1 MDLFEQYDKLPLPI
15 QNIINNQGEIESYDD
30 CRELLDKL
38 SVFGYTFEY
47 GLDAVPH
54 NLREIKEFVDVLTI
68 KDFDDVV
75 TDEDG
80 HKWSQVCV
88 GHAEQMTSECDVQP
102 YGSGICGVEGCDVES
117 EHYID
122 FSSK

>member
-1 MDLFEQYDKLPLPI
+1 MTAEEYEFLPDNVKLIVDSWDDNKDLYKECARIKT
-15 QNIINNQGEIESYDD
+15 
-30 CRELLDKL
+30 ELEAIGWTCD
-38 SVFGYTFEY
+38 Y
-47 GLDAVPH
+47 GLDGMVYDVMK
-54 NLREIKEFVDVLTI
+54 IKEFMDVLTI

-122 FSSK
+122 F